1 MSKKN
6 KRYKVYQYRG
16 YSSWYRYESTPS
28 WRENSYDRK
37 GLVLFFAKEDSSVWN
52 YITNSLENIPNRV
65 ESIPYEERPGVK
77 SWKTIYHT
85 VYMITVVQNGE
96 ESLVDLK
103 ALKNEVLKRK
113 VELEKPHRRN
123 WHWRA
128 SPKCWKDQYKCKKQ
142 YLIHKGHKD
151 TLNFD
156 RKAYDLSWEEDDSS
170 QLICCMSGW

>member
-16 YSSWYRYESTPS
+16 FSSWS
-28 WRENSYDRK
+28 WRETEATWSVSTYDRK
-37 GLVLFFAKEDSSVWN
+37 GLVLFFAQKSDEKLWEYFTQNKDT
-52 YITNSLENIPNRV
+52 IPERTENILFM
-65 ESIPYEERPGVK
+65 ERPGIK

-85 VYMITVVQNGE
+85 VYMVTVVQDGE
-96 ESLVDLK
+96 ESLVNLR
-103 ALKNEVLKRK
+103 ALRNEVLKRK

-151 TLNFD
+151 TSNFD

-170 QLICCMSGW
+170 LDYGEVA